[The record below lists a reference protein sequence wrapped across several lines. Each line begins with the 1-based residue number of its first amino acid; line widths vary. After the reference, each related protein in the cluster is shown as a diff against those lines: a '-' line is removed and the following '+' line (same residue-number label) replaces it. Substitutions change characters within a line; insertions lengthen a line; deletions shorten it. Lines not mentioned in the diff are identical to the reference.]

1 MKVLVLCSGGVDS
14 TTCLGLAVDEFG
26 AENVV
31 ALSIFYGQ
39 KHSRELA
46 AARAVAAHYGVKHSE
61 LNLSAVYENSNCSLL
76 SHSGAEIPHADYA
89 DQLNEQ
95 NGAPVSTYV
104 PFRNGLFISAAAGVA
119 QAEGCSA
126 VYYGAHRD
134 DAAGCAYPDCSPAF
148 YEAMN
153 RAIVEGTGGEV
164 RLVAPFVEMNKAG
177 VVAEGLRLNVP
188 YELTWS
194 CYEGADL
201 ACGECGTCRD
211 RLAAFAENG
220 AVDPIKYERKYEQK
234 TEEE

>member
-1 MKVLVLCSGGVDS
+1 MKVLVLSSGGVDS
-14 TTCLGLAVDEFG
+14 TTCLGLAVSEFG

-46 AARAVAAHYGVKHSE
+46 AARAVAAHYGVRHLE
-61 LNLSAVYENSNCSLL
+61 LDLSAVYANSDCSLL

-89 DQLNEQ
+89 DQLSEQ
-95 NGAPVSTYV
+95 DGAPVTTYV

-119 QAEGCSA
+119 QAEGCAA

-134 DAAGCAYPDCSPAF
+134 DAAGCAYPDCSPEF

-153 RAIVEGTGGEV
+153 KAIIEGTGGEV
-164 RLVAPFVEMNKAG
+164 RLVAPFVENNKAG

-194 CYEGADL
+194 CYEGGDA

-220 AVDPIKYERKYEQK
+220 AIDPINYERKAEGK
-234 TEEE
+234 